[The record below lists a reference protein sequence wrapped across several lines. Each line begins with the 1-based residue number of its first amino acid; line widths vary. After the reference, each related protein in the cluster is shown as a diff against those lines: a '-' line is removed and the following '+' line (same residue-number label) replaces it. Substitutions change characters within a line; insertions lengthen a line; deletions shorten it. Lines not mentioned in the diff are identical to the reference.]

1 MKIHIGLVLFGFLVT
16 AILAPQIASAETL
29 SWEPPTT
36 RVDGTPLDP
45 VTDLSNYFFKCD
57 GGIAISIPAVGDGTN
72 TYPLTKRDIF
82 PDYGTYDCWMTAV
95 STEQLESSP
104 SNIVTIPYDPTKP
117 NSPINLIILE

>member
-1 MKIHIGLVLFGFLVT
+1 MKTHLGLFLFGFLVT

-29 SWEPPTT
+29 SWEPPTEYMNG
-36 RVDGTPLDP
+36 DPLDP
-45 VTDLSNYFFKCD
+45 ATDLSNYFFKCD
-57 GGIAISIPAVGDGTN
+57 GGISINIPATGEGTN
-72 TYPLTKRDIF
+72 SYPLVKRDIF
-82 PDYGTYDCWMTAV
+82 PDYGTYDCYMTAV